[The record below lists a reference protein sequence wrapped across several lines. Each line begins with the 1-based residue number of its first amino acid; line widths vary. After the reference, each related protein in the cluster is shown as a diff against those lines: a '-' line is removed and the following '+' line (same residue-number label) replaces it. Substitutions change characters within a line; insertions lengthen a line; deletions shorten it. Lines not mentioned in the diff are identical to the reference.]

1 MTNPISADL
10 QNRLQWS
17 LLSLRVG
24 VFIEIFRENPLI
36 DAKRRRWDE
45 SE

>member
-1 MTNPISADL
+1 MRCFLALTAIIKIKIILSA
-10 QNRLQWS
+10 
-17 LLSLRVG
+17 
-24 VFIEIFRENPLI
+24 FIEIFRENPLI